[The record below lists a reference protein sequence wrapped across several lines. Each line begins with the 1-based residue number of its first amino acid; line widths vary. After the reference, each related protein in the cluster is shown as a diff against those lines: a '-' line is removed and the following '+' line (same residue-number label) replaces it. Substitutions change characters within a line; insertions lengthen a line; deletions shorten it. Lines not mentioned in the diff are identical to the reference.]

1 MHVHPR
7 CDCSLDRGY
16 SRPTEG
22 VPVERQQTGLQR
34 AREGL
39 RATSAV
45 VDLSE
50 VGKMRSV
57 WHCGMLTR
65 NNFSCCRG
73 GIAGDAVAIK
83 TWPRTEAPQSCLNVC
98 PSSAVQG
105 RHSPFLPKRVSF
117 SPPCAYF
124 YPSRLG
130 CVMCTC
136 LCQASQQ
143 NWARGC
149 SIKWGRVRCAYQSLL
164 SDSGAVGGGPF
175 RSGEASWNLLA
186 QVSPHGY
193 DGCRMIIGKSTERRS
208 VRLLGV
214 WLCAFLCKDTSSC
227 FDMNLGQR
235 WASPP
240 INKAARVCRVLC
252 VECAG
257 C

>member
-143 NWARGC
+143 NWARVVALSEEGY
-149 SIKWGRVRCAYQSLL
+149 GVRIRASCPTAGLL
-164 SDSGAVGGGPF
+164 EGD
-175 RSGEASWNLLA
+175 
-186 QVSPHGY
+186 
-193 DGCRMIIGKSTERRS
+193 
-208 VRLLGV
+208 LLGQGRRAETFSLRFPRTATMAAG
-214 WLCAFLCKDTSSC
+214 WL
-227 FDMNLGQR
+227 
-235 WASPP
+235 
-240 INKAARVCRVLC
+240 
-252 VECAG
+252 
-257 C
+257 